1 MYKKRIYGV
10 LKQAA
15 NEVTAQKCSV
25 REATKTFRIT
35 KTSLQRYINKYASQP
50 ATLRV
55 GYQGIAQA
63 HTVFTN
69 AKEQEIANHIKAFDD
84 RFYGLTAEQCKQLAC
99 SYAKFN
105 KMTNI
110 PPSWNRN
117 QASGE

>member
-1 MYKKRIYGV
+1 MLYKIAANGASWVKILRLVGSWFEAETDYKKRIYGV

-25 REATKTFRIT
+25 REATKTFRIA

-84 RFYGLTAEQCKQLAC
+84 RFYGLCK
-99 SYAKFN
+99 
-105 KMTNI
+105 I
-110 PPSWNRN
+110 
-117 QASGE
+117 